1 VHGFG
6 FRDDIILMKYWGRIP
21 SVLSELGTSV
31 YLSNHD
37 AIGSIKTNSEHISRR
52 IDSIKKLESTD
63 KVNIISHSKGGLDC
77 RYLISTLMGS
87 SKIASLTTISTP
99 HRGTYLAEYV
109 LNKVPNLSVGSSTA
123 NYFAK
128 LFGDLNPN
136 LLAALDSLTPKETQ
150 KFNENNLD
158 SSEVYYQSFSSALFG
173 KILKPILKWSHN
185 LIYDQEGENDGI
197 VSIAS
202 SKWRDSHEVVG
213 QDEMKSISH
222 YEIIGQGLKA
232 DNTGFNAAKF
242 YQKIISKLIQLNF

>member
-1 VHGFG
+1 
-6 FRDDIILMKYWGRIP
+6 MKYWGIIP

-52 IDSIKKLESTD
+52 IESIIKLESVD
-63 KVNIISHSKGGLDC
+63 KVNLIAHSKGGLDC
-77 RYLISTLMGS
+77 RYLISTLMS
-87 SKIASLTTISTP
+87 SHKIASLTTVSTP

-109 LNKVPNLSVGSSTA
+109 LNKVPNLSFGSRTA

-136 LLAALDSLTPKETQ
+136 LLAALKSLTPKETQ

-158 SSEVYYQSFSSALFG
+158 SSEVYYQSFSSALHD
-173 KILKPILKWSHN
+173 KILNPILKWSHN
-185 LIYDQEGENDGI
+185 LIYEKEGDNDGI

-202 SKWRDSHEVVG
+202 SKWGKSNEIVG
-213 QDEMKSISH
+213 NAEMKSISH
-222 YEIIGQGLKA
+222 YEIIGQGLKR
-232 DNTGFNAAKF
+232 DKTEFNAEKF
-242 YQKIISKLIQLNF
+242 FQKIISKLIQLNL